1 MVTAIIFGVLVLLMF
16 LGVPIAASMAL
27 TTILS
32 FLVLGGPDLLLMVP
46 QRMYSGTTS
55 FTLLAIPFFI
65 LAGNLMNTGGITT
78 RLIHFAQ
85 CLVGH
90 IRGGLGHVT
99 VVTNMIMAGMSGA
112 AVADAVGTGN
122 ILIPSMEK
130 AGYPRVFSAALV
142 GAAATIG
149 PIIPPSIPF
158 VIFGSMTGTS
168 VGRLFLGGFLPG
180 VLMGILLMIT
190 VAIISKKRGY
200 PHGTRATGAEL
211 LRATI
216 HAAPAWGS
224 PLIII
229 GGILAGIFTPTEAA
243 AVSAVY
249 AFICAVFIYR
259 SLPLREVPKVLLHG
273 ANTSAML
280 LYIIT
285 NAILFN
291 FLLTSEQIP
300 QALAE
305 WVTHMNLEPW
315 QFLVIVNITLLLA
328 GQFMEPSSIIL
339 ILAPLFLPI
348 AKTLGIDPIHLG
360 VIMTVNMEIGML
372 TPPVGLNLYVASHL
386 SHMGLTDVSKA
397 ALPFVGVMILYLI
410 LVTYVPDISLW
421 LVDLLYGATPV
432 PVPGGGAVFD

>member
-1 MVTAIIFGVLVLLMF
+1 MATAAIFGLLVFLMS
-16 LGVPIAASMAL
+16 LGLPIAASMAL
-27 TTILS
+27 TAILS

-65 LAGNLMNTGGITT
+65 LAGNLMNTGGITS
-78 RLIHFAQ
+78 RLIHFAT

-142 GAAATIG
+142 GAASTIG

-180 VLMGILLMIT
+180 VLMGLLLMVT
-190 VAIISKKRGY
+190 VAILSKRRGY
-200 PHGTRATGAEL
+200 PHGRRASLTEL
-211 LRATI
+211 LQATV

-229 GGILAGIFTPTEAA
+229 GGILAGLFTPTEAA
-243 AVSAVY
+243 AVASVY
-249 AFICAVFIYR
+249 ALLVGMFVYREIRVADLPRILWETVRNSVQVMFIIAAASVFGWLLIQQK
-259 SLPLREVPKVLLHG
+259 VPTTVVEGLMALTDERWLL
-273 ANTSAML
+273 L
-280 LYIIT
+280 LIV
-285 NAILFN
+285 NAILILLGCFMEGIAIM
-291 FLLTSEQIP
+291 LLTIP
-300 QALAE
+300 VFMPLVARVGVDPVHFGVLMAL
-305 WVTHMNLEPW
+305 NL
-315 QFLVIVNITLLLA
+315 
-328 GQFMEPSSIIL
+328 M
-339 ILAPLFLPI
+339 
-348 AKTLGIDPIHLG
+348 
-360 VIMTVNMEIGML
+360 IGLL
-372 TPPVGLNLYVASHL
+372 TPPVGMCLYAVSSISKVPIWALARELAPYMVALLFCLGLITFFPGIVLWVPNLV
-386 SHMGLTDVSKA
+386 MGT
-397 ALPFVGVMILYLI
+397 GR
-410 LVTYVPDISLW
+410 
-421 LVDLLYGATPV
+421 
-432 PVPGGGAVFD
+432 